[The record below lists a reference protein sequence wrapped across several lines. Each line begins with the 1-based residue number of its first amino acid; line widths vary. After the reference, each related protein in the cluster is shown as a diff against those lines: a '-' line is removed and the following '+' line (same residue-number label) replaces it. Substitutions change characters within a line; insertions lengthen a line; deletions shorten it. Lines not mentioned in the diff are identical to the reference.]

1 MPAKKSPKL
10 NANIKTKKTHPKTS
24 KWNRF
29 YQANKLIVLLF
40 VIGFALVGS
49 YLLIQSNAQS
59 DNRVIPFVDK
69 PERGLT
75 WAGLR
80 ANEHSA
86 LCGGHLLEMI
96 DQTGNAVGCTH
107 GPDPA
112 PDDVDPRQPVEA
124 LSTGEDLGSYA
135 LTGSVA
141 CDGDGVSG
149 NRVQA
154 VYARASDQPDNYDT
168 YAASFQAWAANIDS
182 EFIDSALE
190 TGGNRRPRWVTDANC
205 NIVVARVTLSPTGD
219 DNFSNSANE
228 IKTQGFDRSDRK
240 YLMWVDATQYC
251 GISQLYSDDSA
262 TSTNSNNRGP
272 TYARVDRGCWGLKSG
287 AEAHEL
293 MHTLGGVQYTA
304 PNTSGGGHCIDEN
317 DRMCYADGPN
327 MAAANG
333 KAMIYLCPTTHER
346 LFDCNHDDYFTTA
359 PVSGSYLATHWNT
372 ANSSFLISG
381 DSSGTAPPPAPVD
394 ATAPKV
400 TITAPADGSKIKNNV
415 TITANATDDI
425 GVTKMEIYIDGYL
438 KATSTSGSISTTW
451 NTRKAS
457 RGTHFITV
465 KAYDAVGNVGTSSV
479 TVTK

>member
-1 MPAKKSPKL
+1 
-10 NANIKTKKTHPKTS
+10 
-24 KWNRF
+24 
-29 YQANKLIVLLF
+29 
-40 VIGFALVGS
+40 
-49 YLLIQSNAQS
+49 
-59 DNRVIPFVDK
+59 
-69 PERGLT
+69 
-75 WAGLR
+75 
-80 ANEHSA
+80 
-86 LCGGHLLEMI
+86 
-96 DQTGNAVGCTH
+96 
-107 GPDPA
+107 
-112 PDDVDPRQPVEA
+112 
-124 LSTGEDLGSYA
+124 
-135 LTGSVA
+135 
-141 CDGDGVSG
+141 
-149 NRVQA
+149 
-154 VYARASDQPDNYDT
+154 
-168 YAASFQAWAANIDS
+168 
-182 EFIDSALE
+182 
-190 TGGNRRPRWVTDANC
+190 
-205 NIVVARVTLSPTGD
+205 
-219 DNFSNSANE
+219 
-228 IKTQGFDRSDRK
+228 
-240 YLMWVDATQYC
+240 
-251 GISQLYSDDSA
+251 
-262 TSTNSNNRGP
+262 
-272 TYARVDRGCWGLKSG
+272 
-287 AEAHEL
+287 

-381 DSSGTAPPPAPVD
+381 DSSGTAPPPSPVD
-394 ATAPKV
+394 AMAPKV